1 MIALLA
7 IVAIVGLLGQ
17 GVDGYTNPCNQ
28 QKGTYYPKFHPK
40 AVSEYM
46 TITPFFSPSGST
58 PTLTKMVEE
67 AQDTV
72 TIVTPNWKS
81 WIDCGDSYH
90 NGCNPY
96 QLRYETYDPLWVATL
111 NAISRGVQVNVL
123 SSYCTGQHA
132 LDPGLILPLSYL
144 KLAGANVVMYESTTY
159 MHGKALTADKKEAAI
174 SSINLS
180 KSSMSENREAGMK
193 FSGEGASEVVDFI
206 NSVLDSDLSYGAEW
220 PVYYS
225 YNSSDM
231 AIIKDTT
238 PLRVPEYPDT
248 PTCAY
253 PVPADPKEIEG
264 EMDMT
269 ILTQPDYT
277 YETFTTAWNATED
290 EFQLYIY
297 VVNSWDWC
305 HNLHD
310 MYKRGVDVKILLS
323 SSLVGDFPIALECY
337 KWLYDEGMDLRLTKP
352 KCLPFWHQKYW
363 IMDNEKITLS
373 SGNLDDYD
381 APNASVFPPITE
393 TDGVQ
398 AYRGFA
404 AMVENKD
411 VVSVYSDVF
420 ENDWEEG
427 FDYYKDWNFGTGSG
441 Q

>member
-1 MIALLA
+1 M
-7 IVAIVGLLGQ
+7 G
-17 GVDGYTNPCNQ
+17 
-28 QKGTYYPKFHPK
+28 
-40 AVSEYM
+40 
-46 TITPFFSPSGST
+46 
-58 PTLTKMVEE
+58 
-67 AQDTV
+67 
-72 TIVTPNWKS
+72 
-81 WIDCGDSYH
+81 
-90 NGCNPY
+90 
-96 QLRYETYDPLWVATL
+96 
-111 NAISRGVQVNVL
+111 
-123 SSYCTGQHA
+123 
-132 LDPGLILPLSYL
+132 
-144 KLAGANVVMYESTTY
+144 
-159 MHGKALTADKKEAAI
+159 
-174 SSINLS
+174 
-180 KSSMSENREAGMK
+180 
-193 FSGEGASEVVDFI
+193 
-206 NSVLDSDLSYGAEW
+206 
-220 PVYYS
+220 
-225 YNSSDM
+225 
-231 AIIKDTT
+231 IKDTT

-277 YETFTTAWNATED
+277 YETFTAAWNATED

-310 MYKRGVDVKILLS
+310 MYKRRV
-323 SSLVGDFPIALECY
+323 
-337 KWLYDEGMDLRLTKP
+337 T
-352 KCLPFWHQKYW
+352 
-363 IMDNEKITLS
+363 EKIPLS